1 MYGPPG
7 KRSMSE
13 NFSIPTPGD
22 TVAGKYLVKEELGRG
37 AYGVVFR
44 AEQIGLGRSVALKT
58 LLPQAFLQVDIVQ
71 RFHREAQLIAL
82 LDHANVIKLYDY
94 GVDEGLLYMAVEYV
108 EGRTLS
114 ELIKEEAPLSQDKVR
129 EIITQILAALEYAH
143 GQGVVHRDL
152 KPDNIVLL
160 KSPPDEGTVDEI
172 VKILDFGIAKLIR
185 GDLEENQLTTLTQ
198 DGTVL
203 GTPHYMSPE
212 NIVGDVIDH
221 KTDLYAVGVIM
232 YEMLVGKHPFE
243 APSPSAV
250 MVRHLRDD
258 APHLTAELFGSA
270 FDHAI
275 QASLQKQ
282 PEDRI
287 GTARELR
294 NLLETAE
301 ADLPPIPIPIE
312 LPDEGS
318 SLISG
323 IAIQAPP
330 SKAQRA
336 RWTVLLALLGLIAG
350 SLLWLVFFDAKPVE
364 LVAGNQTAQA
374 QAPQTAQV
382 SQTTQATQTV
392 AAIAAEVDAGPADTG
407 FEFQE
412 DIVEPAA
419 VIASPIHKPKEP
431 KKKPDEPAVSEM
443 VTFRV
448 GSTPADATVTFDG
461 VLVGNT
467 PLKREVKVGD
477 KVVRIRVSHVGYKH
491 EVFELTPDQ
500 DQEVNA
506 RLEYERIKMF

>member
-13 NFSIPTPGD
+13 NFSIPTAGD
-22 TVAGKYLVKEELGRG
+22 TVAGKYLVREELGRG

-44 AEQIGLGRSVALKT
+44 ADQIGLGRSVALKT

-294 NLLETAE
+294 NLLDTPE
-301 ADLPPIPIPIE
+301 ADLPPIPIPLE
-312 LPDEGS
+312 LPEEGS

-364 LVAGNQTAQA
+364 LVVANQTTQTTQMPQTT
-374 QAPQTAQV
+374 QAPQT
-382 SQTTQATQTV
+382 V
-392 AAIAAEVDAGPADTG
+392 AAVLPDIDAPREDVG
-407 FEFQE
+407 FEFE
-412 DIVEPAA
+412 DDVVEPDA

-431 KKKPDEPAVSEM
+431 KKKPEEPAKSEL

-467 PLKREVKVGD
+467 PLKRDVKAGD

-506 RLEYERIKMF
+506 RLDYERIKMF

>member
-1 MYGPPG
+1 
-7 KRSMSE
+7 MSE

-71 RFHREAQLIAL
+71 RFEREAQLIAL
-82 LDHANVIKLYDY
+82 LDHTNVIKLYDY
-94 GVDEGLLYMAVEYV
+94 GVDGLLYMAVEYV
-108 EGRTLS
+108 QGRTLS
-114 ELIKEEAPLSQDKVR
+114 ELIKAEAPLPPAKVR
-129 EIITQILAALEYAH
+129 EIITQILAALDYAH

-212 NIVGDVIDH
+212 NIVGDAIDH

-258 APHLTAELFGSA
+258 APHLTGELFGTA

-275 QASLQKQ
+275 QATLQKQ

-287 GTARELR
+287 GSAKEILA
-294 NLLETAE
+294 LLNTAE
-301 ADLPPIPIPIE
+301 ADLPAMQVPTVGPPEASNIV
-312 LPDEGS
+312 
-318 SLISG
+318 SG
-323 IAIQAPP
+323 ITIQAPP
-330 SKAQRA
+330 AKAQRA
-336 RWTVLLALLGLIAG
+336 RWTVLLALLGLIAA
-350 SLLWLVFFDAKPVE
+350 SLLWLVFFDSKLEPVD
-364 LVAGNQTAQA
+364 LVGVSQTAQE
-374 QAPQTAQV
+374 
-382 SQTTQATQTV
+382 TQPQTV
-392 AAIAAEVDAGPADTG
+392 AANVVVPTTPDVGVSQQDLG
-407 FEFQE
+407 FEFDE
-412 DIVEPAA
+412 DAGEPD
-419 VIASPIHKPKEP
+419 VVASPVHKPKEP
-431 KKKPDEPAVSEM
+431 KKKVEDTPDKVEM

-467 PLKREVKVGD
+467 PLKRQVKVGD
-477 KVVRIRVSHVGYKH
+477 KVVRVRVSHVGYKH
-491 EVFELTPDQ
+491 EVFELIPDQ
-500 DQEVNA
+500 DQEVNTK
-506 RLEYERIKMF
+506 LDYERIKMF

>member
-1 MYGPPG
+1 
-7 KRSMSE
+7 MSE

-71 RFHREAQLIAL
+71 RFEREAQLIAL
-82 LDHANVIKLYDY
+82 LDHTNVIKLYDY
-94 GVDEGLLYMAVEYV
+94 GVDGLLYMAVEYV
-108 EGRTLS
+108 QGRTLS
-114 ELIKEEAPLSQDKVR
+114 ELIKAEAPLPQAKVR

-212 NIVGDVIDH
+212 NIVGDAIDH

-258 APHLTAELFGSA
+258 APHLTGELFGTV

-275 QASLQKQ
+275 QATLQKQ

-287 GTARELR
+287 GSAKEILA
-294 NLLETAE
+294 LLDTAE
-301 ADLPPIPIPIE
+301 ADLPAMTAPTV
-312 LPDEGS
+312 GS
-318 SLISG
+318 SDASNIVSG
-323 IAIQAPP
+323 ISIQAPP
-330 SKAQRA
+330 SKAQRV

-350 SLLWLVFFDAKPVE
+350 SLLWLVFFDAKTEPVD
-364 LVAGNQTAQA
+364 LVGA
-374 QAPQTAQV
+374 
-382 SQTTQATQTV
+382 SQTTQNTQPQTI
-392 AAIAAEVDAGPADTG
+392 AAIVVPTSTPDVGNSTQDLG
-407 FEFQE
+407 FEFDE
-412 DIVEPAA
+412 DMGEPD
-419 VIASPIHKPKEP
+419 VVASPVHKPKEP
-431 KKKPDEPAVSEM
+431 KKKVEDTPAAVEM

-467 PLKREVKVGD
+467 PLKRQVKVGD
-477 KVVRIRVSHVGYKH
+477 KVVRVRVSHVGYKH
-491 EVFELTPDQ
+491 EVFELIPDQ
-500 DQEVNA
+500 DQEVNTK
-506 RLEYERIKMF
+506 LDYERIKMF